1 MEIVSQF
8 PSFAWEVNLIAF
20 LQEHMGVVG
29 EYFAVLFT
37 LCGEQL
43 AAVLVLGF
51 LYWCYDKELARR
63 VGMTALS
70 AMLWCVM
77 LKNTFIRRRPYMD
90 HSEIRCIRPAEKG
103 DIYDVLAQGYSFPS
117 GHATLSA
124 GLYWKLASAA
134 KAKWARAVFTLL
146 PILVGI
152 SRFCLGVHYPTDVLA
167 GLALGACGL
176 LLGKVLEKY
185 VKNDAVSDLIL
196 LVLVLPGIFF
206 CKSNDYF
213 TLLGVMIG
221 YMAGIVFEKRYV
233 SFENT
238 RSFRLCALRLA
249 GGVAVYFVLNVLL
262 KAPFDAAFLESGT
275 LAALLVRTGR
285 YAVILFADIGLYPLL
300 FQKLEKRFSRKKD
313 GENNA
318 I

>member
-1 MEIVSQF
+1 MTIKELKENPVK
-8 PSFAWEVNLIAF
+8 LIAEDWA
-20 LQEHMGVVG
+20 LVSAGTPESWNTMTVSWGGVG
-29 EYFAVLFT
+29 E
-37 LCGEQL
+37 
-43 AAVLVLGF
+43 
-51 LYWCYDKELARR
+51 
-63 VGMTALS
+63 
-70 AMLWCVM
+70 LWGRDCA
-77 LKNTFIRRRPYMD
+77 TIY
-90 HSEIRCIRPAEKG
+90 IRPQRYTREFI
-103 DIYDVLAQGYSFPS
+103 D
-117 GHATLSA
+117 
-124 GLYWKLASAA
+124 
-134 KAKWARAVFTLL
+134 
-146 PILVGI
+146 
-152 SRFCLGVHYPTDVLA
+152 
-167 GLALGACGL
+167 
-176 LLGKVLEKY
+176 
-185 VKNDAVSDLIL
+185 
-196 LVLVLPGIFF
+196 
-206 CKSNDYF
+206 SNDYF

-233 SFENT
+233 NFENT